1 MNRMA
6 CARALSIVGHP
17 ALLMP
22 GAVVLSAVGRQAT
35 AGTVLAAV
43 AATAFV
49 ALAVIG
55 YSVLQVRAGRW
66 THVDASVPHERGQ
79 LNLFLAALL
88 FATAAALWWLGQPPS
103 LATGL
108 AAGGL
113 LVVLAY
119 ALGHWLKMSLHVAFA
134 VFAAALLW
142 PDTAALGTVLL
153 LAAGVSW
160 SRLALRR
167 HTPLDVAIGGLAGGA
182 AGLGFQWLAGA

>member
-6 CARALSIVGHP
+6 CARALSVVGHP

-22 GAVVLSAVGRQAT
+22 GAVVLSTVSRQAP
-35 AGTVLAAV
+35 AGTVLAAT

-66 THVDASVPHERGQ
+66 SHVDASVPHERGQ
-79 LNLFLAALL
+79 LNLFLAGLL
-88 FATAAALWWLGQPPS
+88 FATAAALGWLGQPPS
-103 LATGL
+103 LAAGL

-113 LVVLAY
+113 LVVLAH
-119 ALGHWLKMSLHVAFA
+119 ALQRWLKMSLHVAFA

-142 PDTAALGTVLL
+142 PDIAALGAVLL
-153 LAAGVSW
+153 LAAGVTW
-160 SRLALRR
+160 SRLTLRR